1 MRVVA
6 DTNIIASGFLWA
18 GPPSTIL
25 KLAREDRVA
34 LFTSPP
40 LLDELLRI
48 LRYPRLARHLARKD
62 VTPEMLVRDFIA
74 LVRIVEPVPLES
86 VILCDPD
93 DDAVLACAVAA
104 KAERIVS
111 GDGDL
116 LREKIFRDIRI
127 VSAATFLAEL
137 G

>member
-1 MRVVA
+1 VRVVA
-6 DTNIIASGFLWA
+6 DTNIVASGFLWV

-25 KLAREDRVA
+25 RLARESRVD
-34 LFTSPP
+34 LFTSRP
-40 LLDELLRI
+40 LLDELDRV
-48 LRYPRLARHLARKD
+48 LRYPRLAKHLAKKSIS
-62 VTPEMLVRDFIA
+62 PEMLVHDFIA
-74 LVRIVEPVPLES
+74 LVRIVEPVPLEP

-104 KAERIVS
+104 KADRIIS

-116 LREKIFRDIRI
+116 QREKIFRDIRI